1 MPCFYNGNSWRC
13 DLHPIL
19 GCDWW
24 CLLTINLTRFG
35 QWESLGFAH
44 ALTAKN
50 SRQKRPGITMPF
62 YGIREEE
69 NLLHPWVDHLFPYS
83 NCHRHTQCFFNHQL
97 KLIFFPKKMWGTRSP
112 AGFIDVHVDRQ
123 GAKKGTE
130 SLRTWRRV
138 VECVSSWFCNH
149 GSCGYMICIGI
160 YIYVNNIQ

>member
-160 YIYVNNIQ
+160 YICQ